1 MNLARPALACA
12 ALLLGL
18 AGSPAARATSVI
30 PPTFPEL
37 VAEAD
42 AIVRGRVVDIAARR
56 ATAPDGTPVIKTFV
70 TFAVERT
77 LKGAANR
84 EVTLEF
90 LGGTLGDESLVVTGM
105 PRFELGTSDYLFI
118 ERNGVQFCPLV
129 AVRHG
134 RYRLLRDAAGREFVA
149 RDNAVALTDVTQV
162 VLPLTDLPPALRAT
176 GAAGALSPAVFE
188 TAVIAE
194 AARAAG
200 VARTR

>member
-1 MNLARPALACA
+1 MW
-12 ALLLGL
+12 
-18 AGSPAARATSVI
+18 SPAARATSVI

-77 LKGAANR
+77 LKGAATR

-200 VARTR
+200 AARTR

>member
-12 ALLLGL
+12 AGD
-18 AGSPAARATSVI
+18 PARPNRRAAQATSVI
-30 PPTFPEL
+30 PPTFTEL

-162 VLPLTDLPPALRAT
+162 VLPLTDLPPALRAI

-200 VARTR
+200 AARTR